1 MYDFGQIVSSGP
13 VRLSSILQISFLS
26 RMSCRQTIVKGKFP
40 LMSMRFIEHFV
51 ERLRYFEFHLQV
63 DLVVDVIVEIL
74 IVVEGVHLVDA
85 SFALT

>member
-1 MYDFGQIVSSGP
+1 
-13 VRLSSILQISFLS
+13 
-26 RMSCRQTIVKGKFP
+26 
-40 LMSMRFIEHFV
+40 MSMRFIEHFV
-51 ERLRYFEFHLQV
+51 EGLRYFKFHLQV